1 MSWSRDINTGDIP
14 CIILAGDILQSA
26 GQLDK
31 QISKLGKE
39 IVARGGSACMRA
51 CVRAGGR
58 LSYYICFIC
67 FVAFYLFDC
76 DLLLLLLLITSFSFY
91 LWFIVFS
98 TSVFSFCMFL
108 FSNVWCDVYFNSCA
122 VSNGIYFMCLY
133 YLICM
138 IYYVWC
144 GVCKYSF
151 HFKCS
156 SFVNFPS
163 FSYM

>member
-76 DLLLLLLLITSFSFY
+76 DLLLLLLLITSFSFIYGLLY
-91 LWFIVFS
+91 LVR
-98 TSVFSFCMFL
+98 VYFL
-108 FSNVWCDVYFNSCA
+108 FVCFYFLMFGVMFILIHAQCLTVYISC
-122 VSNGIYFMCLY
+122 
-133 YLICM
+133 
-138 IYYVWC
+138 
-144 GVCKYSF
+144 VCII
-151 HFKCS
+151 
-156 SFVNFPS
+156 
-163 FSYM
+163 